1 MQAKE
6 IKGKLKGVFQ
16 EEQAEVLAAVIAE
29 AYEDLVRARDFN
41 ELKAIVKELAQAQ
54 RDSEKRL
61 TRIETVIEELAQ
73 AQKRTEARVEELAQA
88 QKRTQEE
95 VTRLDRAVQELAQA
109 QKRTEARVEE
119 LAQAQKRTQE
129 EVTRLDRAVQEL
141 AKAQKRTEEELLRFG
156 RHFDMKLGALG
167 ARWGYDSEAT
177 FREAVEY
184 ILKDSGFQVEH
195 YQDYDQEGAVFGRPD
210 QVELDLI
217 IKDSRVLVAEIK
229 SSVNRA
235 DLAAFERKVAFYQG
249 RTGRQVE
256 EKVMISPFVDPRGTE
271 RLAEKLGIRLI
282 TAPEELD

>member
-1 MQAKE
+1 MRQLVEE
-6 IKGKLKGVFQ
+6 IKERLQGVFN
-16 EEQAEVLAAVIAE
+16 EEQARVLGELIAG
-29 AYEDLVRARDFN
+29 AYDDLVRARDFN
-41 ELKAIVKELAQAQ
+41 ELKDIVKELAQAQ
-54 RDSEKRL
+54 KGSEQRL
-61 TRIETVIEELAQ
+61 TRLEAAVEELAQAQKKAEERLTRLETAVEELAQ

-88 QKRTQEE
+88 QKRTEARVE
-95 VTRLDRAVQELAQA
+95 ELAQA

-119 LAQAQKRTQE
+119 LAQAQKRTEQ
-129 EVTRLDRAVQEL
+129 
-141 AKAQKRTEEELLRFG
+141 ELLRFG

-177 FREAVEY
+177 FREAVKY
-184 ILKDSGFQVEH
+184 ILKDSGFQVER
-195 YQDYDQEGAVFGRPD
+195 YQDYDQEGVVFGRPE

-249 RTGRQVE
+249 RTGRRVG
-256 EKVMISPFVDPRGTE
+256 EKVMISPFIDPRGTE
-271 RLAEKLGIRLI
+271 GLAEKLGIRLI